1 MSEAVIVALIT
12 AAGAV
17 IAQWFIGKNRDAELY
32 AKLDKQSA
40 TSDEKIQGEINVL
53 KADIRTLSNRV
64 EAHNRVVDRTYELE
78 RKVGV
83 LEEKAS
89 AANRRLSDIE
99 RSEKH
104 D

>member
-17 IAQWFIGKNRDAELY
+17 LAQWFIGKSRDAELY

-40 TSDEKIQGEINVL
+40 TSDEKIQGEISVL

-64 EAHNRVVDRTYELE
+64 EAHNKVVDRTYALE
-78 RKVGV
+78 RKADV
-83 LEEKAS
+83 LEEKIKV
-89 AANRRLSDIE
+89 ANNRIGDLE
-99 RSEKH
+99 RSGNH